1 VLFDIS
7 FVSAERHAHI
17 PTTRKDQVFSS
28 TLRVESPS
36 VYSVARKNAARVHHQ
51 DAHPANAR
59 GGGVIQLRAT
69 PLPRSLFNGNS
80 SVAEPDCMLLSSK
93 GLYSQL
99 KKN

>member
-59 GGGVIQLRAT
+59 GELYNYVQHPSPAPFSMAT
-69 PLPRSLFNGNS
+69 VPSLSLIVCFYLAKAYT
-80 SVAEPDCMLLSSK
+80 VT
-93 GLYSQL
+93 
-99 KKN
+99 